1 MVRQARFSYHQ
12 IYPRLFST
20 NSHIVRE
27 NALSRVVI
35 ITVQAVMVPS
45 CFMFFAMT
53 KQLHVV
59 ALPSIMRMAMSF
71 SVRNPSQTAAGRNR
85 PQNRNSFTA
94 EMPSVSPSLP
104 LALFSW
110 NDAPRAISASG
121 VHYILLMITSD
132 K

>member
-94 EMPSVSPSLP
+94 EMPSVSH
-104 LALFSW
+104 
-110 NDAPRAISASG
+110 I
-121 VHYILLMITSD
+121 
-132 K
+132 